1 MEDVWDQMTEEP
13 LFLLNRVVVVVLPK
27 APFVQWIN
35 RVKLGSQATVTL
47 DAARADPTTFLI
59 PVDSDEFDAPG
70 ERWLHRHWGTL
81 FERLLRDW
89 SDDEQAWPFM
99 RTHETFEQWCE
110 IQRYSVVFDCS
121 AQALE
126 YGLS

>member
-1 MEDVWDQMTEEP
+1 LNQMTEEP

-59 PVDSDEFDAPG
+59 PVDPDEFDAPG
-70 ERWLHRHWGTL
+70 ERWLRQHWGRL
-81 FERLLRDW
+81 FDRLLRDW
-89 SDDEQAWPFM
+89 SDDEQAWPSM
-99 RTHETFEQWCE
+99 RTDETFEQWCE
-110 IQRYSVVFDCS
+110 TQRYSVVFDCS

-126 YGLS
+126 YGIS